1 MQDPMSFLN
10 GGRNSGQA
18 GRASPARGA
27 THAPQRQ
34 HPSHRQTDASDRGR
48 ARSAFVDYNDLAR
61 LVLYDLDERLNNIV
75 VQHAKFRDQIV
86 QLIQWAEAKGKT
98 KNLLLA
104 ATREVPGNTRL
115 REAKQSVLGE
125 TDLDDLEKIV
135 SSNPALFSDPDAW
148 RRAMIQAEWAV
159 CRVEKPEGQPLGT
172 GFLVA
177 KDLVLTNHHAAFDAN
192 LTFRKHAESVR
203 FRFGFREPADGA
215 PEASTTY
222 RLASNWDVHS
232 SPSETLDYAVLR
244 LDRPAGEEPVGDFR
258 NAPGRGWLKLRKA
271 DVRQS
276 QGLFILQHP
285 GGKTLK
291 MANGGVRQV
300 SGAWVDYEVNTEPG
314 SSGSPVFNNRWEL
327 VALHSRAGTGQF
339 NKGVAISAIVDDL
352 PAPVKALLG

>member
-1 MQDPMSFLN
+1 M
-10 GGRNSGQA
+10 
-18 GRASPARGA
+18 
-27 THAPQRQ
+27 
-34 HPSHRQTDASDRGR
+34 
-48 ARSAFVDYNDLAR
+48 
-61 LVLYDLDERLNNIV
+61 
-75 VQHAKFRDQIV
+75 
-86 QLIQWAEAKGKT
+86 AEAKGKT

-104 ATREVPGNTRL
+104 AAREVPGNTRL

-172 GFLVA
+172 AFLVA
-177 KDLVLTNHHAAFDAN
+177 RDLVLINHQVAFDAHA
-192 LTFRKHAESVR
+192 TFRSHPESVR

-215 PEASTTY
+215 PEASRIC
-222 RLASNWDVHS
+222 RLASNWDVRS
-232 SPSETLDYAVLR
+232 SPFGQLDYAVLR
-244 LDRPAGEEPVGDFR
+244 LDHPAGEDPVGDFKD
-258 NAPGRGWLKLRKA
+258 APRRGWLKLGKA

-352 PAPVKALLG
+352 PDGVKALLM